1 MRRNC
6 SKGAIKQAEVIHCLN
21 GGRSPV
27 EFGGLFAP
35 FVLISTLMKAVEE
48 WVKQEGDK
56 ACI

>member
-1 MRRNC
+1 M
-6 SKGAIKQAEVIHCLN
+6 
-21 GGRSPV
+21 

-35 FVLISTLMKAVEE
+35 FVLIGTLMKAVEE